1 MNKVLRK
8 SSEIAFAI
16 ATGILTFVPEELFK
30 AIAWVPNDFSIL
42 GFKNTSGELNSLI
55 FRLLVL
61 IAIWTIA
68 VITCAL
74 YFKLRRQ
81 ITIKGR
87 NYTIQVEYGDLLK
100 AKNCKRVI
108 SFDEC
113 FSTHI
118 GDAPEDI
125 NVGSICG
132 QYLVTN
138 SDVDISSLIKASGL
152 KPARTKSKYHGKE
165 RFESGSIVPNG
176 DDLLLAFSRLDE
188 NGRGRFFSYD
198 EYLDCLNRLWEEI
211 DKHYG
216 QKDVC
221 VPILGAGTTR
231 MDGPSGAS
239 LSQQDLLD
247 IMIWSYKLC
256 DCKIK
261 EPNKLRIICK
271 QNRGFSL
278 NKIDQ

>member
-8 SSEIAFAI
+8 SSAIAFAI
-16 ATGILTFVPEELFK
+16 VTGILTFVPEELFK
-30 AIAWVPNDFSIL
+30 AIAWAPNDFSVL

-55 FRLLVL
+55 SRLLIL

-68 VITCAL
+68 VIACAL

-87 NYTIQVEYGDLLK
+87 NYTVQVEYGDLLK

-176 DDLLLAFSRLDE
+176 DDLLLAFARLDE
-188 NGRGRFFSYD
+188 NGRGGFFSYD

-256 DCKIK
+256 HCKIK

-271 QNRGFSL
+271 PNRGFSL